1 MFEFSH
7 ALLFFFIFEF
17 RFEVPRLFPR
27 SCLVAHCTLPLVCEH
42 VGKQKKRENKN
53 EWNSGRFLV
62 CDFGFGCT
70 PVEGFFFL
78 LPFCLVG
85 FWRSAVGYLILVC
98 ICTLLVFMLIDC
110 MYIFCDFFSL
120 RLILRGISYTFYAVA
135 RWPGFWITH
144 SVILV
149 RIASHHIASGQRA
162 PLQIPDLLLQ
172 LEILPN
178 RTILAPSLY

>member
-1 MFEFSH
+1 MWDCELALTFFFGFLGPYLVMFDSLRRGVMLSRSCYVRILSCP
-7 ALLFFFIFEF
+7 AFFFIFEF

-42 VGKQKKRENKN
+42 VGKQKKKRENKD

-110 MYIFCDFFSL
+110 MYIFCDFLVFDS
-120 RLILRGISYTFYAVA
+120 FYEVY
-135 RWPGFWITH
+135 
-144 SVILV
+144 
-149 RIASHHIASGQRA
+149 HIPFMQ
-162 PLQIPDLLLQ
+162 
-172 LEILPN
+172 
-178 RTILAPSLY
+178 

>member
-1 MFEFSH
+1 MW
-7 ALLFFFIFEF
+7 
-17 RFEVPRLFPR
+17 
-27 SCLVAHCTLPLVCEH
+27 
-42 VGKQKKRENKN
+42 GNKKKRENKD

-110 MYIFCDFFSL
+110 MYIFCDFLVFDS
-120 RLILRGISYTFYAVA
+120 FYEVY
-135 RWPGFWITH
+135 
-144 SVILV
+144 
-149 RIASHHIASGQRA
+149 HIPFMQ
-162 PLQIPDLLLQ
+162 
-172 LEILPN
+172 
-178 RTILAPSLY
+178 